1 MKRIGIIGAMAQ
13 EVSTLVS
20 QLDNPQRY
28 EHAGFV
34 FHTGT
39 RYGLEVI
46 VLQSGIGK
54 VNAAVGTAILLERHQ
69 PDAIINTGSAGG
81 FAADLAIGDVIIS
94 DEVRHHDVDAVV
106 FGYEIGQVPGMPAAY
121 LADKSLREVARNAIA
136 SLGEV
141 QVREGLIATG
151 DAFMADPARVDAT
164 RAQFPSMLAVEMEGA
179 AIAQTCHLYQCPF
192 VVIRALSDIPGSGDN
207 HLSFDEF
214 LEVAADHSSRMVDQM
229 LKQLGNVYQGLLSA
243 WSRRPLKRRRFLLRP
258 GLLRPNRPVKRL
270 PRQQWNNV
278 LSLSVRITLR
288 QCPTPSL

>member
-1 MKRIGIIGAMAQ
+1 VKRIGIIGAMAQ

-20 QLDNPQRY
+20 QLESAQRY

-39 RYGLEVI
+39 RYGLELI

-81 FAADLAIGDVIIS
+81 FAADLSIGDVIIS

-121 LADKSLREVARNAIA
+121 QADIQLREIARNAIT

-164 RAQFPSMLAVEMEGA
+164 RAQFPTMLAVEMEGA

-229 LKQLGNVYQGLLSA
+229 LKQLGN
-243 WSRRPLKRRRFLLRP
+243 
-258 GLLRPNRPVKRL
+258 
-270 PRQQWNNV
+270 
-278 LSLSVRITLR
+278 T
-288 QCPTPSL
+288 

>member
-192 VVIRALSDIPGSGDN
+192 VVIRALSDIPASGDN

-229 LKQLGNVYQGLLSA
+229 LKQLGNV
-243 WSRRPLKRRRFLLRP
+243 
-258 GLLRPNRPVKRL
+258 
-270 PRQQWNNV
+270 
-278 LSLSVRITLR
+278 
-288 QCPTPSL
+288 

>member
-121 LADKSLREVARNAIA
+121 LADKSLREVARNAIV

-229 LKQLGNVYQGLLSA
+229 LKQLGNV
-243 WSRRPLKRRRFLLRP
+243 
-258 GLLRPNRPVKRL
+258 
-270 PRQQWNNV
+270 
-278 LSLSVRITLR
+278 
-288 QCPTPSL
+288 

>member
-1 MKRIGIIGAMAQ
+1 MQRIGIIGAMAQ

-229 LKQLGNVYQGLLSA
+229 LKQLGNV
-243 WSRRPLKRRRFLLRP
+243 
-258 GLLRPNRPVKRL
+258 
-270 PRQQWNNV
+270 
-278 LSLSVRITLR
+278 
-288 QCPTPSL
+288 

>member
-94 DEVRHHDVDAVV
+94 DDVRHHDVDAVV

-229 LKQLGNVYQGLLSA
+229 LKQLGNV
-243 WSRRPLKRRRFLLRP
+243 
-258 GLLRPNRPVKRL
+258 
-270 PRQQWNNV
+270 
-278 LSLSVRITLR
+278 
-288 QCPTPSL
+288 